1 MFEQEIAA
9 RPRNRKVLTPEEL
22 ARETFANLQNKD
34 PENVPIVEVLSILS
48 TSKDLGHITYRTL
61 VGKAQEGTLLTFD
74 AKEAATQLTSVVQS
88 RRKEIDKQE
97 VDNSLDN
104 DASRPPEKVNVVAVM
119 GMSDDS
125 IAKEILP

>member
-104 DASRPPEKVNVVAVM
+104 DASRPPEKSQR
-119 GMSDDS
+119 GRGHGY
-125 IAKEILP
+125 ER